1 MNTKGHILAVDDDDR
16 LRDLLKRYLTREG
29 HDVTTAKDAAS
40 ARKLMSTMSF
50 DLVILDVM
58 MPGEDG
64 LSLLKS
70 VREKKSDTPVILLTA
85 RSLPAER
92 IEGLKIGADDYLSKP
107 FEPEELALRISS
119 ILKRATPEAPVEEL
133 KLSGMLFHVN
143 KGELRKDGRLVRLT
157 ESETQLLSILAGRA
171 GAAISRHE
179 LAMLTAAG
187 VHTQLLSGDQP
198 RAVER
203 IAREVGMT
211 TYQGGCLPQDK
222 LTTVQELVRKGR
234 RVAMVGDGLND
245 APALAAADVGMAMAA
260 RSATGHG
267 GGVQRKNV
275 VAALHRAPHEL
286 GAFKDLDV
294 LGHGVERKRKIAGD
308 LGHAGLALGQAG
320 EDRAARGVGK
330 GGEGVVKH
338 HSPI

>member
-1 MNTKGHILAVDDDDR
+1 MNAKGHILAVDDDDR

-119 ILKRATPEAPVEEL
+119 ILKRAAPEAPVEEL
-133 KLSGMLFHVN
+133 RLSGMIFHVN

-187 VHTQLLSGDQP
+187 V
-198 RAVER
+198 ER
-203 IAREVGMT
+203 SV
-211 TYQGGCLPQDK
+211 D
-222 LTTVQELVRKGR
+222 VQVTRLR
-234 RVAMVGDGLND
+234 
-245 APALAAADVGMAMAA
+245 
-260 RSATGHG
+260 
-267 GGVQRKNV
+267 
-275 VAALHRAPHEL
+275 
-286 GAFKDLDV
+286 
-294 LGHGVERKRKIAGD
+294 RKIERD
-308 LGHAGLALGQAG
+308 PREPVHLQTV
-320 EDRAARGVGK
+320 RGVGYRLT
-330 GGEGVVKH
+330 GD
-338 HSPI
+338 